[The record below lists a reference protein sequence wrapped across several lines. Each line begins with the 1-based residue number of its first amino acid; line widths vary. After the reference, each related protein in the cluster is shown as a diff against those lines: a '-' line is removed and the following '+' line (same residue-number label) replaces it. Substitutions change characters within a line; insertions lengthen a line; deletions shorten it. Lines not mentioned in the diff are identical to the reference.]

1 MLRVLITCL
10 FLILTFGLFA
20 QNTPSVERVKFKK
33 RVYLKVDY
41 NDKINQPIGLLL
53 SQVYETGKFGEKLG
67 VTTALLNAY
76 QEKKIKAYYWDT
88 LYKELPFDTFFVMA
102 NHYSNMKDSVEKVK
116 DIDDMAEDSHE
127 EEIETE
133 KEWMESEDTT
143 VKDTVIPPD
152 FARNL
157 EDVFGII
164 EDRIMDNGEG
174 KMIYDIQY
182 LLLFNSDRTATL
194 AEEPILAFKYQ
205 DIRKL
210 IHLMQPKKK
219 FNEIYYKSFAE

>member
-1 MLRVLITCL
+1 
-10 FLILTFGLFA
+10 
-20 QNTPSVERVKFKK
+20 
-33 RVYLKVDY
+33 
-41 NDKINQPIGLLL
+41 
-53 SQVYETGKFGEKLG
+53 
-67 VTTALLNAY
+67 
-76 QEKKIKAYYWDT
+76 
-88 LYKELPFDTFFVMA
+88 
-102 NHYSNMKDSVEKVK
+102 MKDSVEKVK

-219 FNEIYYKSFAE
+219 FNEIYYKSFADILEKREFQGVIINLSGYPMLTGEESKLRDFQMLQYEHHCWDY